1 MNKYWNS
8 GSVLKY
14 FWLAVK
20 MYLIYLSLLK
30 SKMNVYIKC
39 IDMHIIHFMYM
50 DLYSVWLQTYN
61 MKTEIAVK
69 PAGFKITMISE
80 AMPVANS
87 HY

>member
-1 MNKYWNS
+1 M
-8 GSVLKY
+8 
-14 FWLAVK
+14 
-20 MYLIYLSLLK
+20 
-30 SKMNVYIKC
+30 YIKC
-39 IDMHIIHFMYM
+39 IEMHIIHFMYM